1 VRSGER
7 AGRRVRAIGKLTRK
21 KLEPAIFMSRLGLR
35 GVALASLVL
44 CLQLFSAR
52 AGAVPFL
59 ISVDTSPLQGLS
71 GFLDLQFNPADV
83 GTPGALA
90 NISAF
95 AGNLGLVGTP
105 IVDGDVSGMLP
116 GAVQLGNTG
125 VFNAYFQA
133 VQFGSLVR
141 FVVDFTGDF
150 LTQPS
155 LLGTSFSVGLL
166 NDGFMP
172 LLTNDASGSLLRF
185 ELQAGNVT
193 FQAFQANGRVAAT
206 VTPVPLPAT
215 SALFAA
221 GLLLLFGQALL
232 RRSSSR

>member
-1 VRSGER
+1 
-7 AGRRVRAIGKLTRK
+7 
-21 KLEPAIFMSRLGLR
+21 MSRLGLR

-59 ISVDTSPLQGLS
+59 ISVDTSPLQGFS

-90 NISAF
+90 SISAF
-95 AGNLGLVGTP
+95 AGNLGLVDAPTL
-105 IVDGDVSGMLP
+105 DGDASGTLP
-116 GAVQLGNTG
+116 GALQLGNTAA
-125 VFNAYFQA
+125 FNGYFQA
-133 VQFGSLVR
+133 VRFGSLFR

-155 LLGTSFSVGLL
+155 LLGTSFSLGLL
-166 NDGFMP
+166 NDAFNP

-185 ELQAGNVT
+185 ELQGGNVT
-193 FQAFQANGRVAAT
+193 FQAFQANGRVAAS
-206 VTPVPLPAT
+206 VTPVSLPAT

-221 GLLLLFGQALL
+221 GMLLLLGQVLVRHSL
-232 RRSSSR
+232 HR